1 MNWLDTE
8 TKAILQ
14 KANEPKL
21 APSRAA
27 EFALVLVK
35 KGPDL
40 PRLIRA
46 INRINECNEE
56 KAAELADRPVPVT
69 INLDLSE
76 EDAVYGQ
83 FELISCDSIGVF
95 VRSEVLGQNEQ
106 GYIHALF
113 GKILQSAEFK
123 PVKVKVV
130 EVPETESGQKFVD
143 QFLGPVF
150 PGRKPVFPLSVEVPF
165 KKARIMIHWAT
176 RVGAKVQRDP
186 G

>member
-8 TKAILQ
+8 TKAILH
-14 KANEPKL
+14 KASEPKR

-35 KGPDL
+35 KGLDR

-46 INRINECNEE
+46 ISRINECSEE
-56 KAAELADRPVPVT
+56 TAAELADRPVPVA
-69 INLDLSE
+69 INCDLSE

-83 FELISCDSIGVF
+83 FELISCDSIGVL
-95 VRSEVLGQNEQ
+95 VRSEVLGQNEKD
-106 GYIHALF
+106 YIHALF

-130 EVPETESGQKFVD
+130 EVPDTEPGQKFVD
-143 QFLGPVF
+143 QFLGPAT

-165 KKARIMIHWAT
+165 KKARIMMHWAT
-176 RVGAKVQRDP
+176 RVGANVQRDP
-186 G
+186 A

>member
-27 EFALVLVK
+27 EFALVMVQ
-35 KGPDL
+35 KGPDRQ
-40 PRLIRA
+40 RLVRA
-46 INRINECNEE
+46 ISRINECSES
-56 KAAELADRPVPVT
+56 KAAELAERPAPVT
-69 INLDLSE
+69 INSDLSE
-76 EDAVYGQ
+76 EDALFGQ

-95 VRSEVLGQNEQ
+95 IRSEVLGQSGK
-106 GYIHALF
+106 GYIQALF

-143 QFLGPVF
+143 QFLGMTIL
-150 PGRKPVFPLSVEVPF
+150 RQKLVFPLSVEVPF
-165 KKARIMIHWAT
+165 KKARIMMHWAT
-176 RVGAKVQRDP
+176 RVGAQVQRDP
-186 G
+186 T